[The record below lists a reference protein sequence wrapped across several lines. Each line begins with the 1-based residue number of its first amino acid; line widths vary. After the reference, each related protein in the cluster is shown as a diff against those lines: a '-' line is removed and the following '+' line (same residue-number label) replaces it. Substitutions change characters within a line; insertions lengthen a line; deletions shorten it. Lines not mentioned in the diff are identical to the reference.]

1 MYMWAKRI
9 KCEQHLEYSAGVGD
23 TEYYEYECPCGKG
36 TIIEEHDN
44 IPGFRNHSVYLHCDL
59 CSRKYFID
67 TSAGIRN
74 WRIVQKRVNRMKTQ
88 PYICRVHIENF
99 RNFHSVDFSLGEKQV
114 LIGENAVGKSNL
126 LYALQLI
133 LDPTLSE
140 KDRMLEESDFWD
152 GIENPMDN
160 GQHILIEIY
169 LANFE
174 DNKNLLAQLADA
186 SVMVEGKET
195 LKISYKF
202 FKKDAAKPDYSYI
215 IYKGNDESR
224 AFTYEDRKI
233 LNIRVIKAIRD
244 VEAEMKSSRTSP
256 LSQIIK
262 QKYTVSKDV
271 LSEISKAL
279 DEKGADTLQIGQVND
294 LESRLQRL
302 LNDMVSFSA
311 DEFNVS
317 LKTMNIDATKLLYAL
332 RPLINSRET
341 GNTSLGINNILYVAL
356 ILLLI
361 EDDTIKTF
369 LSGDLYR
376 ELLAQDHERLLEKSY
391 KKSTSSDD
399 YVLNLAALQDTTL
412 YDNLYAFFSDCVPTA
427 NGVTILAV
435 EEPES
440 HLHPIYQRLLYRH
453 IMNKTNTSVMITTHS
468 THISSVAPIT
478 SLVHLITTK
487 DGTTVKTT
495 ADIDLSADDYSDLT
509 RYIDVKRG
517 ELYTAK
523 GIIFVEGISEEYLVP
538 SFSKA
543 KGVELDRLGVAICNI
558 NSTNFEP
565 YCRFANALG
574 IPYVIITDGDYYHIV
589 DEKKHFGDLEDAS
602 HVDKGFDG
610 LDRIYQLYQG
620 TVDPE
625 YTRWDYNQK
634 RKYFATLGAFVG
646 EYTLEVDL
654 FKKSTEEDRTILCS
668 VFNQLTKGGHTQK
681 NNFSA
686 ELSAGMYHK
695 CLSKIESTYS
705 EIGKGRFSQRLA
717 NQVSASMV
725 PDYVSDAIDA
735 IVTKVR

>member
-9 KCEQHLEYSAGVGD
+9 KCEQHLEYGAGVGD

-36 TIIEEHDN
+36 AIIEEHDN
-44 IPGFRNHSVYLHCDL
+44 IPGFRNHSVYLHCDI

-256 LSQIIK
+256 LTQIIK

-279 DEKGADTLQIGQVND
+279 DEKGADTLQMGQVND

-399 YVLNLAALQDTTL
+399 YALNLAALQDTTL

-543 KGVELDRLGVAICNI
+543 KGVELDRLGVVICNI

-610 LDRIYQLYQG
+610 LDRIYQMYQG

-654 FKKSTEEDRTILCS
+654 FKKSTEQDRNILCS

-686 ELSAGMYHK
+686 ELSAGKYHK
-695 CLSKIESTYS
+695 CLSKIESTHS
-705 EIGKGRFSQRLA
+705 GIGKGRFSQRLA